1 LPGLTPYPIVPYSYR
16 IVQIQLHTYRDIQ
29 VHNKHADLHAV
40 YGLSIVMVIANNQ
53 LVTIYSYLTTQF
65 IID

>member
-1 LPGLTPYPIVPYSYR
+1 
-16 IVQIQLHTYRDIQ
+16 